1 MMDRNSKSDPKAV
14 WQNQPAEAIKM
25 TSQLLRKRSNQLRQ
39 EKRRGPLASAGVV
52 LFIALLSFWRFQLE
66 RSLWYDAGLVAAAV
80 WALASMI
87 VLRKRIWPPPP
98 PPDAFSASSV
108 DFYRSELIE
117 ARSHLRATWAW
128 GAPAFL
134 ALGLF
139 VVRFATIALGASI
152 PFKNLAPFIVIS
164 MVWAGIFVIKT
175 RSRLQELDA
184 EIRDLEA
191 PR

>member
-1 MMDRNSKSDPKAV
+1 MMDKNSKSDPKAV
-14 WQNQPAEAIKM
+14 WQNQPVETTKM
-25 TSQLLRKRSNQLRQ
+25 TSQLLRKRSSQLRQ
-39 EKRRGPLASAGVV
+39 ETRRGLLASAGVV
-52 LFIALLSFWRFQLE
+52 LAIALLSYWKFHLE
-66 RSLWYDAGLVAAAV
+66 RNLWYDVGLFAAAA
-80 WALASMI
+80 WAISSAI

-108 DFYRSELIE
+108 DFYRSELME

-134 ALGLF
+134 ALGVF
-139 VVRFATIALGASI
+139 IVRLTANAVDANI
-152 PFKNLAPFIVIS
+152 PLRNLAPFVVLS
-164 MVWAGIFVIKT
+164 LVWAGTVAIKT

-184 EIRDLEA
+184 EIRDLEV